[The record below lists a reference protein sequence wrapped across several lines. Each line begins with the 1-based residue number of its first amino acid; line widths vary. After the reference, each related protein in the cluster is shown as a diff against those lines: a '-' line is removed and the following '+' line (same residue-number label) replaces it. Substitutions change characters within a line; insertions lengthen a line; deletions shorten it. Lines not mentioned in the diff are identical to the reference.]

1 LHEPKNLEQ
10 HNMILHPDEQK
21 SLEIIDSTLGAGEPH
36 LAGMFSIFTRLTA
49 EDGIPPDEDR
59 ITVFCPAAEL
69 PRRRRSVSARML
81 GRPGRDHRRLGL
93 LASRPLRLVLIPA
106 ALLVMLG
113 LIVYASV
120 TSSARCVA
128 GRPARATAAADYSPA
143 GQACPVTRAA
153 PPPGTSSR

>member
-1 LHEPKNLEQ
+1 MQ
-10 HNMILHPDEQK
+10 
-21 SLEIIDSTLGAGEPH
+21 
-36 LAGMFSIFTRLTA
+36 
-49 EDGIPPDEDR
+49 
-59 ITVFCPAAEL
+59 
-69 PRRRRSVSARML
+69 L
-81 GRPGRDHRRLGL
+81 GRPGQDHRRLGL

-128 GRPARATAAADYSPA
+128 GRPARATAAAGYSPA

-153 PPPGTSSR
+153 SPPGTSSR

>member
-1 LHEPKNLEQ
+1 LHEPKDPEQ
-10 HNMILHPDEQK
+10 HNMILHPAEQK
-21 SLEIIDSTLGAGEPH
+21 SLDIIDSTLGAGEPH

-49 EDGIPPDEDR
+49 EDGIPPDEDQ
-59 ITVFCPAAEL
+59 IAVFRPAAEL
-69 PRRRRSVSARML
+69 PRRRSASARMP
-81 GRPGRDHRRLGL
+81 GRPGRDHRRSGL

-153 PPPGTSSR
+153 SPSATSSR